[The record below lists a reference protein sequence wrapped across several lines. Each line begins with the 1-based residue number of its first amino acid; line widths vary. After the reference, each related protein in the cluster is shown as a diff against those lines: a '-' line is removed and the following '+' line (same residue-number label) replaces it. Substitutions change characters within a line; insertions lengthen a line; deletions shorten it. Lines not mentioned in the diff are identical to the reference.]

1 MWALFGKHGVGVIIM
16 DIKLSDYCEYIHVH
30 VHVYVVLGKRNCSI
44 KEAKL
49 RISWQG
55 KLGRERGELERD

>member
-1 MWALFGKHGVGVIIM
+1 MYMYMYIRVI
-16 DIKLSDYCEYIHVH
+16 
-30 VHVYVVLGKRNCSI
+30 LGKRKCSI